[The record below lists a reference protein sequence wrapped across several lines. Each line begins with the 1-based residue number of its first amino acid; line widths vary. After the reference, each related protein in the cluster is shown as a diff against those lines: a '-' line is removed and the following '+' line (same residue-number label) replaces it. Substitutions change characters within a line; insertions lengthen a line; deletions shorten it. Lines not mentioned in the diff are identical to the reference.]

1 VDVQLKPLLKAV
13 APVAA
18 ALLLK
23 ALQLATAKQHL
34 LQPLLLLK
42 LPLQH
47 QLLLQLQPHLLKLPL
62 QPQLLLL
69 SCNLETDQA
78 LFWAET
84 TTEAAF

>member
-1 VDVQLKPLLKAV
+1 MLKAV

-34 LQPLLLLK
+34 LQLQPHLLLK

-47 QLLLQLQPHLLKLPL
+47 QLLLLLQPHLLLKPLLLHL

-69 SCNLETDQA
+69 SCN
-78 LFWAET
+78 
-84 TTEAAF
+84 